1 MRPVC
6 NTSSELRQ
14 IQIGH
19 SDQIG
24 QRNFFRS
31 QQLDRHGVGNGFFLI
46 DLFLSVAPRDVSIV
60 EIGTGDGRDAERPV
74 GVDNAQPTLVLT
86 SGLDDLDGLGQLT
99 RRKRND
105 GFARLQAGIGI
116 ESETWKS
123 TFVLTE
129 KSSVPP
135 RASTVYSSCATRM
148 AFFCTCVMVTVSASP
163 SSSLKKATRA
173 ER

>member
-31 QQLDRHGVGNGFFLI
+31 QQLDRHGVGTFGLIGMNGFFLI

-74 GVDNAQPTLVLT
+74 GVDNAQPALVLT
-86 SGLDDLDGLGQLT
+86 SGLYDLDRLGELT

-116 ESETWKS
+116 DDE
-123 TFVLTE
+123 
-129 KSSVPP
+129 
-135 RASTVYSSCATRM
+135 A
-148 AFFCTCVMVTVSASP
+148 
-163 SSSLKKATRA
+163 
-173 ER
+173 